1 MPMKKRLT
9 AGLAAALM
17 AAVILDGQ
25 SALESASEGIDLCL
39 RTVIPALFPF
49 LFLCALI
56 TASLWGEPLPRL
68 RILSR
73 RLGIPTGGESLLIC
87 GFLGGYPTGAQILG
101 TCYQEGRLDRS
112 TAQRLLPLCSNAG
125 PAFLF
130 GMAARQFSAPGTAA
144 ALWIVQILS
153 TFFTAALCKAATNE
167 TVSFSKDHTTVFGQ
181 LHRSVRTIALIC
193 GWILLFQ
200 ILSGFLERWFYWLL
214 PPEIQILLK
223 GLLELSSGCC
233 DLHRIGSEALRF
245 LICTVQLSFGGLC
258 VTMQTASVIG
268 SLSLWGYLR
277 GKLLQTGAAAIL
289 SIAYL
294 QWGWAALAAAGA
306 VIFLSPLRVK
316 NNCSFS
322 TSTGV

>member
-17 AAVILDGQ
+17 VAVILDGKT
-25 SALESASEGIDLCL
+25 ALESASEGVNLCL

-56 TASLWGEPLPRL
+56 TSSLWGEPLPWL
-68 RILSR
+68 RRISR
-73 RLGIPTGGESLLIC
+73 RLGIPAGGESLLIC
-87 GFLGGYPTGAQILG
+87 AFLGGYPTGAQILG
-101 TCYQEGRLDRS
+101 SCYQEGRLDRS

-130 GMAARQFSAPGTAA
+130 GMAAQQFSGSQRAA

-153 TFFTAALCKAATNE
+153 VFLLALLHGTDTNK
-167 TVSFSKDHTTVFGQ
+167 TVSLSKDGATVSGQ
-181 LHRSVRTIALIC
+181 LHRSVRTMALIC

-200 ILSGFLERWFYWLL
+200 ILSCFLERWFFWLL
-214 PPEIQILLK
+214 PSEIQVLFK

-233 DLHRIGSEALRF
+233 DLYRIESEALRF

-258 VTMQTASVIG
+258 VTMQTASVI
-268 SLSLWGYLR
+268 SDLSLWGYLR
-277 GKLLQTGAAAIL
+277 GKLLQTGAAVIL
-289 SIAYL
+289 SMLYL
-294 QWGWAALAAAGA
+294 LRGWPALGIAGA

-316 NNCSFS
+316 NNCRFS